1 MGMSAAAMNPLVF
14 VTMINL
20 NPPYRYATR
29 DDALPM
35 AELINIAG
43 EGMPLY
49 LWSNMAEPGVS
60 PWEIGQQRARRE
72 SGSFSY
78 RNTIV
83 REDDGEVVA
92 ALMGYPL
99 PDAPEPVSYD
109 DMPPMFVPLKQL
121 EDLVAGTWY
130 VNVLAAYP
138 DCRGKGYGTDLLA
151 IAEKL
156 AVETGRSGLSI
167 IVSDANAGA
176 RRLYERSGYVEIAT
190 RSMVKE
196 SWENA
201 GEHWVLLEK
210 RL

>member
-1 MGMSAAAMNPLVF
+1 
-14 VTMINL
+14 MINL
-20 NPPYRYATR
+20 NPPYRYATQ

-49 LWSNMAEPGVS
+49 LWTNMAQPGVS
-60 PWEIGQQRARRE
+60 PWDIGQQRATRE

-78 RNTIV
+78 RNTVV
-83 REDDGEVVA
+83 REDSGKVVA

-99 PDAPEPVSYD
+99 ADSPDPVDYD
-109 DMPPMFVPLKQL
+109 EMPPMFVPLQQL

-151 IAEKL
+151 IAEQL
-156 AVETGRSGLSI
+156 AVDTGRSGLSI
-167 IVSDANAGA
+167 IVSDANGGA
-176 RRLYERSGYVEIAT
+176 RRLYERSGDVEIAT
-190 RSMVKE
+190 RPMIKE
-196 SWENA
+196 SWENS
-201 GEHWVLLEK
+201 GENWVLLEK

>member
-1 MGMSAAAMNPLVF
+1 MSADALNPLVCSA
-14 VTMINL
+14 MIDL
-20 NPPYRYATR
+20 NPPFRQATR
-29 DDALPM
+29 DDAKPM

-49 LWSNMAEPGVS
+49 LWTNMAETGES
-60 PWEIGQQRARRE
+60 PWDIGQQRAQRE

-78 RNTIV
+78 QNTIV
-83 REDDGEVVA
+83 IEDSGKVVA

-99 PDAPEPVSYD
+99 ADSPEPVDYEQ
-109 DMPPMFVPLKQL
+109 MPAMFVPLQQL

-138 DCRGKGYGTDLLA
+138 DCRGKGYGTSLLA
-151 IAEKL
+151 IAEQL
-156 AVETGRSGLSI
+156 AVDTGRSGLSI
-167 IVSDANAGA
+167 IVSDANTGA

-190 RSMVKE
+190 RPMVKE
-196 SWENA
+196 AWENA
-201 GEHWVLLEK
+201 GENWVLLEK

>member
-1 MGMSAAAMNPLVF
+1 
-14 VTMINL
+14 MINL
-20 NPPYRYATR
+20 NPPYRYATQ

-49 LWSNMAEPGVS
+49 LWTNMAQPGVS
-60 PWEIGQQRARRE
+60 PWDIGQQRATRE

-83 REDDGEVVA
+83 REDSGKVVA

-99 PDAPEPVSYD
+99 ADSPDPVDYD
-109 DMPPMFVPLKQL
+109 EMPPMFVPLQQL

-151 IAEKL
+151 IAEQL
-156 AVETGRSGLSI
+156 AVDTGRSGLSI
-167 IVSDANAGA
+167 IVSDANGGA
-176 RRLYERSGYVEIAT
+176 RRLYERSGDVEIAT
-190 RSMVKE
+190 RPMIKE
-196 SWENA
+196 SWENS
-201 GEHWVLLEK
+201 GENWVLLEK

>member
-1 MGMSAAAMNPLVF
+1 
-14 VTMINL
+14 MIDL
-20 NPPYRYATR
+20 SPPYRYATQ

-35 AELINIAG
+35 AELVNIAG

-49 LWSNMAEPGVS
+49 LWSKMAEPGAS
-60 PWEIGQQRARRE
+60 PWDIGQERARRE
-72 SGSFSY
+72 SGGFSF

-83 REDDGEVVA
+83 GEDNGKVVA

-99 PDAPEPVSYD
+99 ADSPEPVNYD
-109 DMPPMFVPLKQL
+109 DMPPMFVPLQEL

-138 DCRGKGYGTDLLA
+138 ECRGKGYGTDLLA
-151 IAEKL
+151 IAEQL
-156 AVETGRSGLSI
+156 ANDTGRSGLSI

-176 RRLYERSGYVEIAT
+176 RRLYERSGYVEKAT
-190 RSMVKE
+190 RPMFKE
-196 SWENA
+196 DWGNA
-201 GEHWVLLEK
+201 GENWVLLER

>member
-1 MGMSAAAMNPLVF
+1 
-14 VTMINL
+14 MINL
-20 NPPYRYATR
+20 NPPYRYATQ

-49 LWSNMAEPGVS
+49 LWTNMAQPGVS
-60 PWEIGQQRARRE
+60 PWDIGQQRATRE

-83 REDDGEVVA
+83 REDSGKVVA

-99 PDAPEPVSYD
+99 ADSPDPVDYD
-109 DMPPMFVPLKQL
+109 EMPPMFVPLQQL

-151 IAEKL
+151 IAEQL
-156 AVETGRSGLSI
+156 AVDTGRSGL
-167 IVSDANAGA
+167 
-176 RRLYERSGYVEIAT
+176 
-190 RSMVKE
+190 
-196 SWENA
+196 
-201 GEHWVLLEK
+201 
-210 RL
+210 